1 MTTKL
6 DPDYCPKC
14 GLLCDAVSDP
24 EDPEGLDS
32 KPQQGDISIC
42 INCAK
47 LLVFDKD
54 LKLQPCPEEKIN
66 SLDEDTLKIIVKTK
80 AIILGMK
87 LE

>member
-24 EDPEGLDS
+24 EGSDS
-32 KPQQGDISIC
+32 KPQEGDISIC

-80 AIILGMK
+80 AIILGMSLK
-87 LE
+87 

>member
-14 GLLCDAVSDP
+14 GFLCDAVSDP
-24 EDPEGLDS
+24 EGSDS
-32 KPQQGDISIC
+32 KPQEGDISIC

-80 AIILGMK
+80 AIILGMSLK
-87 LE
+87 

>member
-1 MTTKL
+1 MSTI
-6 DPDYCPKC
+6 
-14 GLLCDAVSDP
+14 
-24 EDPEGLDS
+24 LDS
-32 KPQQGDISIC
+32 DKCPYCGYELDTCSNPNDFESKQKPQEGDISIC

-66 SLDEDTLKIIVKTK
+66 SLDEDTLKIIVKAK
-80 AIILGMK
+80 AIILGMN

>member
-14 GLLCDAVSDP
+14 GFLCDAVS
-24 EDPEGLDS
+24 DPEGLDS
-32 KPQQGDISIC
+32 KPQEGDISIC

-80 AIILGMK
+80 AIILGMSLK
-87 LE
+87 